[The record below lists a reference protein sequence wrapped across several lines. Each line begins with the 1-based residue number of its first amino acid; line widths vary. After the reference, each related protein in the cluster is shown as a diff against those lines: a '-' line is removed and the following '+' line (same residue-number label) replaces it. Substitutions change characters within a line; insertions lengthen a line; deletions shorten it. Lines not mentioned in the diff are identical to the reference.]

1 MSTIVAV
8 LVLIAVSILMTLI
21 RASAA
26 TTRPITYI
34 GSAYAERRTND
45 PAERTYDLADDAV

>member
-1 MSTIVAV
+1 MSTIVAI

-26 TTRPITYI
+26 TTQPITYI
-34 GSAYAERRTND
+34 GSAYTEKRTND
-45 PAERTYDLADDAV
+45 PGERTYDLADDAV